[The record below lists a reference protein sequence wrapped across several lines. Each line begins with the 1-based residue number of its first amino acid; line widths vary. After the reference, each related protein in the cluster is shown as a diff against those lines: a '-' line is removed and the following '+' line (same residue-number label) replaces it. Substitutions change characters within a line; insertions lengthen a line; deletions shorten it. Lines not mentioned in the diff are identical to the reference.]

1 MKYLFTLLFL
11 LLVAAGFTQTAPNF
25 TVTNSDGVTKNLYND
40 YLNQGKVVVIEAF
53 FTTCPPCSTHAPFW
67 QALYQSQL
75 AAHVNKVEFLMLSTL
90 QSDNNSKVATYKNNK
105 GLTMPGVG
113 NDGGGLAALQ
123 PYMSGQFGEFL
134 GTPTFILIGLDGQ
147 VTFDI
152 HATTPQSTMDLIA
165 QHINLA
171 LMETCAL
178 QSPFGAP
185 ISNVQISATTAN
197 MTANITSS
205 GSYTLSNLPQLQ
217 NTSYTIAATKNDE
230 NPLNGLTT
238 FDLVLIS
245 KHIIGLQPFTEPWQ
259 TVAADLNCNGMVTTF
274 DIVVGRKLILG
285 LDNELACGAW
295 KFVPQ
300 GSPVAA
306 NGSCVDF
313 TGVKLGDITGPYF
326 APPPSERAAFVLK
339 APDRQ
344 LKAGESFTLLLD
356 ATEAIRLQ
364 SLQIDLEIEPNTL
377 KINKVN
383 SSQLAGFDGTCY
395 NAPLLENGHL
405 PILWID
411 GNMANLSSDKSI
423 LSLEM
428 TALQG
433 GKLSNMLRL
442 HTGGLPSELLD
453 ENARPVQIDLQ
464 WKAPESKEIN
474 TALLYPNPARNAFSI
489 DYNSAEDLNTRLQ
502 VIDIQ
507 GNVVLEQPASIAKGQ
522 NRLQVTMENITP
534 GLHAVKLNGRS
545 LGCILL
551 GM

>member
-1 MKYLFTLLFL
+1 
-11 LLVAAGFTQTAPNF
+11 
-25 TVTNSDGVTKNLYND
+25 
-40 YLNQGKVVVIEAF
+40 
-53 FTTCPPCSTHAPFW
+53 
-67 QALYQSQL
+67 
-75 AAHVNKVEFLMLSTL
+75 
-90 QSDNNSKVATYKNNK
+90 
-105 GLTMPGVG
+105 MPGVG

-364 SLQIDLEIEPNTL
+364 SLQIDLKIEPNTL

-395 NAPLLENGHL
+395 NASLLENGHL